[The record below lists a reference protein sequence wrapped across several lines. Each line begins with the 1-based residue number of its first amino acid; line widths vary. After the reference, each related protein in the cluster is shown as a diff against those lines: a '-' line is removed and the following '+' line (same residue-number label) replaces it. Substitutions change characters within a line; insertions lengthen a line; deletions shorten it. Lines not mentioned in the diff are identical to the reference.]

1 MRGTCGHV
9 ASIRLYREKPSITLY
24 LCPGSADGTDGE
36 LIERTRRRARMY
48 MNRYCRY
55 VCELVLPMDA
65 EYANGYEQWASVVG
79 CDNADS
85 TRSDMYSPRALCID
99 GDVTCYRKCSDF
111 KGGVLVRWPCY

>member
-36 LIERTRRRARMY
+36 LIERTRRRAHMY

-55 VCELVLPMDA
+55 VCEPVLPMDA
-65 EYANGYEQWASVVG
+65 EYANGYE
-79 CDNADS
+79 
-85 TRSDMYSPRALCID
+85 
-99 GDVTCYRKCSDF
+99 
-111 KGGVLVRWPCY
+111 